1 MEQTAISGRRSWV
14 AIKSVVVWR
23 NIITPRWT
31 KSYFYASF
39 KLLLSP
45 WAVSKAQLPEFSGFS
60 QEPLCETE
68 VKNLFLCPHS
78 FCPALLEKPA
88 TLFTANSYNFSHSL
102 DCTTFFTVPS
112 LSLHPTFLLPHLAL
126 LRLVITLSRLLQH
139 PTAVASS
146 NESPCYCKTLSF
158 NQITL
163 ELGLVR
169 QAFILCSP

>member
-60 QEPLCETE
+60 QEPRCETE

-78 FCPALLEKPA
+78 FCLALLEKPA

-112 LSLHPTFLLPHLAL
+112 LSLHCPYIPHSFCLIWPCSGLSLRYLDYCSILPLWPRATSL
-126 LRLVITLSRLLQH
+126 LVIIRPL
-139 PTAVASS
+139 AS
-146 NESPCYCKTLSF
+146 
-158 NQITL
+158 I
-163 ELGLVR
+163 R
-169 QAFILCSP
+169 